1 MNCQRCLAG
10 VIQFRSAAMNGHF
23 DICKFLLENMDN
35 KNSQLDKNDNELT
48 SLHLTA
54 QNGQLADIK
63 LILQNAV
70 EKNPK
75 FMSNWTP
82 LHLAAKK
89 WLYRTLQ
96 ILSLRILKTRIQ
108 RKSMGGLPSFS
119 CQKLSYRIENT
130 ADKNPKEKK
139 WVVHFIMLSKKNI
152 LKFVKLILENAANN
166 NPKKDDGETPL
177 HLVAEYGQLE
187 VCILEKYW

>member
-10 VIQFRSAAMNGHF
+10 VIQFRLAAMNGHF

>member
-10 VIQFRSAAMNGHF
+10 VIQFRLAAMNGHF

-139 WVVHFIMLSKKNI
+139 WVVHSITLSKKTI
-152 LKFVKLILENAANN
+152 LIFSN
-166 NPKKDDGETPL
+166 
-177 HLVAEYGQLE
+177 
-187 VCILEKYW
+187 

>member
-10 VIQFRSAAMNGHF
+10 VIQFRLAAMNGHF

-89 WLYRTLQ
+89 W
-96 ILSLRILKTRIQ
+96 
-108 RKSMGGLPSFS
+108 
-119 CQKLSYRIENT
+119 SY
-130 ADKNPKEKK
+130 
-139 WVVHFIMLSKKNI
+139 
-152 LKFVKLILENAANN
+152 
-166 NPKKDDGETPL
+166 
-177 HLVAEYGQLE
+177 
-187 VCILEKYW
+187 

>member
-1 MNCQRCLAG
+1 
-10 VIQFRSAAMNGHF
+10 
-23 DICKFLLENMDN
+23 MDN

-187 VCILEKYW
+187 VCKLILEKYW

>member
-1 MNCQRCLAG
+1 
-10 VIQFRSAAMNGHF
+10 
-23 DICKFLLENMDN
+23 
-35 KNSQLDKNDNELT
+35 
-48 SLHLTA
+48 
-54 QNGQLADIK
+54 
-63 LILQNAV
+63 
-70 EKNPK
+70 
-75 FMSNWTP
+75 
-82 LHLAAKK
+82 
-89 WLYRTLQ
+89 
-96 ILSLRILKTRIQ
+96 
-108 RKSMGGLPSFS
+108 MGGLPSFS